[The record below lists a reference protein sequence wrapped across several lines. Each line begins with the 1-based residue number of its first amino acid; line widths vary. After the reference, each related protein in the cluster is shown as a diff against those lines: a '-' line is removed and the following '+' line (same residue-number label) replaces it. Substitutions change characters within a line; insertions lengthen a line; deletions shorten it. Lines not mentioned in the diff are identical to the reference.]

1 MSESNSSNW
10 VGWTAFAIAII
21 ALILTIVIWILFF
34 LAREGVTTQFDP
46 VWKVSQLSS
55 SNTSID
61 GVNFTLYVIPTG
73 LTGTTLTINTPSD
86 VGPGQWFIVTNQSDR
101 SANIRAGSG
110 VTFQSFPITTSN
122 GEDDQGDM
130 IQIPI
135 ATEADLPAK
144 TSWVVAWADTGGTAI
159 NLIPGGITQS

>member
-1 MSESNSSNW
+1 MSDTGGSSNW
-10 VGWTAFAIAII
+10 VVWTAFAIAIL
-21 ALILTIVIWILFF
+21 ALVLTIVIWILFF

-61 GVNFTLYVIPTG
+61 GVNYTLYVIPSG

-101 SANIRAGSG
+101 SASIRAGSG
-110 VTFQSFPITTSN
+110 VTFQSFPVTSSN
-122 GEDDQGDM
+122 GNGAQAD
-130 IQIPI
+130 IIPI
-135 ATEADLPAK
+135 ATAADIPAK
-144 TSWVVAWADTGGTAI
+144 TSWVIAWADTSGTAI